1 MDIIVSAK
9 LLPWVDSLTKKHAKV
24 GNLLELF
31 MPKVSN
37 VVLWMVFPVAFSGNE
52 ILWGFKTSFLQI
64 AVRVE

>member
-9 LLPWVDSLTKKHAKV
+9 LLPSVDSLTKKHAKV

-37 VVLWMVFPVAFSGNE
+37 VVL
-52 ILWGFKTSFLQI
+52 
-64 AVRVE
+64 